1 MFQELNNQFPLV
13 PESIMNALRDEFIDN
28 QIKMQIIC
36 GTLPDDLQGYVF
48 IIAPVGNVDSQGL
61 PYKDGNTFLS
71 GDGMIYRF
79 DFTQPDQVTLKTQI
93 VKPPDYVADQED
105 ENNEFFKFHNHG
117 VVRFSYLLG
126 SRNLLNTAFLPI
138 KFPQESSERLLVTYD
153 AGRPYE
159 INTEKLSTGNPVG
172 QKKEWKSAIPLP
184 YPFNPILSTAHP
196 AFDTYTHQM
205 FTVNYG
211 RSLSNFLGTEEGK
224 EYQKGLNNLY
234 QDHLKK
240 SEEQKL
246 KLLKESERKKLLL
259 QRESIKILLKLID
272 KFNLFDVD
280 DFVNLIC
287 WDDTGSLRKWNLIN
301 PDGSPIKIKQSMHQI
316 GVTEDYVVLLDTS
329 FTVGIEQIMSN
340 CLPFPELFPLGDFS
354 SYQDF
359 SKWLRNLFKFTL
371 KPSPDSTFYIVRRED
386 LKEEENPVVVQK
398 IEIPLE
404 ASHFLVDYKN
414 PDRQITLHVAHICAW
429 HVAEWL
435 HSYDKSA
442 YPEQPLNKKL
452 YGMQQCEMD
461 ISRMGRYVID
471 VSSQKPTIASKR
483 VIDEH
488 PYTWG
493 PGLFTYL
500 DRLPSSGKTP
510 ERLDNIY
517 WISFGLW
524 EELMTDSMLELY
536 KDYKYR
542 RKPLE
547 DVLELGMG
555 KDGIPATLFRLDTS
569 SNESMV
575 IADSYQFP
583 RSHIALS
590 PQFIPRKNNED
601 SSTNGYILC
610 FVFTQKEDQKED
622 QIWIFDAG
630 DLKKGPRCKLHHPE
644 LNFGF
649 SLHATWLQNISSQ
662 EPIRKFSVRE
672 DYQDSVENLL
682 QFVEEDFSSFIG
694 TDKEDLKKAIQDL
707 FEKKIYPNF
716 E

>member
-1 MFQELNNQFPLV
+1 MFQELNNQFPPV
-13 PESIMNALRDEFIDN
+13 PESIMNALRHEFIDN
-28 QIKMQIIC
+28 QIKMQIID
-36 GTLPDDLQGYVF
+36 GTLPNDLQGYVF
-48 IIAPVGNVDSQGL
+48 IVAPVGNVDSQGL

-71 GDGMIYRF
+71 GDGMIYRL
-79 DFTQPDQVTLKTQI
+79 DFTQPDQVRLKTQI
-93 VKPPDYVADQED
+93 IKPPDYVADQYIESHPFLLFR
-105 ENNEFFKFHNHG
+105 ELCKFRNHG

-138 KFPQESSERLLVTYD
+138 KFPQESSERLLITYD

-172 QKKEWKSAIPLP
+172 QIKKWKSAIPLP

-211 RSLSNFLGTEEGK
+211 RSLSNFLGTKEGK
-224 EYQKGLNNLY
+224 EYQECLNNLY
-234 QDHLKK
+234 QEHLKK

-246 KLLKESERKKLLL
+246 KLLNESERKKLLS

-272 KFNLFDVD
+272 KLFNVD
-280 DFVNLIC
+280 DFVKLIC
-287 WDDTGSLRKWNLIN
+287 WDDTGSIRKWNLIN
-301 PDGSPIKIKQSMHQI
+301 LDKSPIKIKQSMHQI

-340 CLPFPELFPLGDFS
+340 CLPFPELFPLGKFS

-359 SKWLRNLFKFTL
+359 SKWLRELFKSTL

-386 LKEEENPVVVQK
+386 LKEGKDSVVAQK

-414 PDRQITLHVAHICAW
+414 PDRKITLHVAHICAW

-442 YPEQPLNKKL
+442 CPEKLLNEKL

-483 VIDEH
+483 VIHEH

-524 EELMTDSMLELY
+524 EELMTDFMLELY

-542 RKPLE
+542 IESVKE
-547 DVLELGMG
+547 VLDRG
-555 KDGIPATLFRLDTS
+555 KTGISATLFRLHTS
-569 SNESMV
+569 SNESMA
-575 IADSYQFP
+575 IADYYEFP
-583 RSHIALS
+583 ASHIALS
-590 PQFIPRKNNED
+590 PQFIPRKNSEE
-601 SSTNGYILC
+601 SSTNGYIIC
-610 FVFTQKEDQKED
+610 FVFNQEEDEL
-622 QIWIFDAG
+622 WIFDAG
-630 DLKKGPRCKLHHPE
+630 NLKKGPQCKLHHPE
-644 LNFGF
+644 LNVGF
-649 SLHATWLQNISSQ
+649 SLHTTWLQNISSQ
-662 EPIRKFSVRE
+662 ESVSKFLIRE
-672 DYQDSVENLL
+672 DYQDSVDQSIKFVDDNL
-682 QFVEEDFSSFIG
+682 SSF
-694 TDKEDLKKAIQDL
+694 TDTEREELKKAIQDL
-707 FEKKIYPNF
+707 FENKIYPQF

>member
-1 MFQELNNQFPLV
+1 MIQELNNQFPPV
-13 PESIMNALRDEFIDN
+13 PESIMNALRHEFIDN
-28 QIKMQIIC
+28 QIKMQIID
-36 GTLPDDLQGYVF
+36 GTLPNDLQGYVF
-48 IIAPVGNVDSQGL
+48 IVAPVGNIDSQGL

-71 GDGMIYRF
+71 GDGMIYRL
-79 DFTQPDQVTLKTQI
+79 DFTQQGQATLKTQI
-93 VKPPDYVADQED
+93 VKPPDYLADQED

-117 VVRFSYLLG
+117 IVRFSYLLG

-172 QKKEWKSAIPLP
+172 QKKEWKPAIQLP

-211 RSLSNFLGTEEGK
+211 RSISNFLGSEERERYKTRLEELHK
-224 EYQKGLNNLY
+224 E
-234 QDHLKK
+234 HLEK

-246 KLLKESERKKLLL
+246 KLLNESERKKILL
-259 QRESIKILLKLID
+259 QRESIKISLKFID
-272 KFNLFDVD
+272 ELFNVD

-287 WDDTGSLRKWNLIN
+287 WDDTGSLKKWNLVN

-329 FTVGIEQIMSN
+329 FTVGVEQIMSN
-340 CLPFPELFPLGDFS
+340 CLPFPELFPLGNFL

-359 SKWLRNLFKFTL
+359 SKWLRELFQCTL

-386 LKEEENPVVVQK
+386 IKEGKASVVAQK

-404 ASHFLVDYKN
+404 ASHFLVNYKN
-414 PDRQITLHVAHICAW
+414 PDRKITLHVAHICAW

-435 HSYDKSA
+435 HSYDKST

-461 ISRMGRYVID
+461 ISRMGRHIID
-471 VSSQKPTIASKR
+471 VSSQKPTIVSN
-483 VIDEH
+483 VIHDESC
-488 PYTWG
+488 TWG

-524 EELMTDSMLELY
+524 EELMTDYMLELY

-542 RKPLE
+542 IKSLE
-547 DVLELGMG
+547 DVLKLG

-569 SNESMV
+569 SNESIA
-575 IADSYQFP
+575 IADYYKFP
-583 RSHIALS
+583 PSHIALS
-590 PQFIPRKNNED
+590 PQFIPRKNNEE

-610 FVFTQKEDQKED
+610 FVFNPERDEL
-622 QIWIFDAG
+622 WIFDAG
-630 DLKKGPRCKLHHPE
+630 DLKKGPQCKLHHPE
-644 LNFGF
+644 LNVGF
-649 SLHATWLQNISSQ
+649 SLHTTWLQNISSQ

-672 DYQDSVENLL
+672 DYQDSVEDLL

>member
-1 MFQELNNQFPLV
+1 MVQELNNQFPPV
-13 PESIMNALRDEFIDN
+13 PESIMNALRHEFINN
-28 QIKMQIIC
+28 QINMQIID
-36 GTLPDDLQGYVF
+36 GTLPNDLQGHVF
-48 IIAPVGNVDSQGL
+48 IVAPVGNIDSQGL

-71 GDGMIYRF
+71 GDGMIYRL
-79 DFTQPDQVTLKTQI
+79 DFTQPGQATLKTRI
-93 VKPPDYVADQED
+93 VKPPDYVADQNIESLPFAD
-105 ENNEFFKFHNHG
+105 LLKFHNHG
-117 VVRFSYLLG
+117 IVRFSYILG

-159 INTEKLSTGNPVG
+159 INTEKLSIGNPVG
-172 QKKEWKSAIPLP
+172 QTKEWKSAIPLP
-184 YPFNPILSTAHP
+184 YLPFNPILSTAHP

-224 EYQKGLNNLY
+224 QYREVLNNLY
-234 QDHLKK
+234 QELLKK
-240 SEEQKL
+240 SEEQEL
-246 KLLKESERKKLLL
+246 KLLNESERKKLLL
-259 QRESIKILLKLID
+259 RGEFVKLLLKIID
-272 KFNLFDVD
+272 DFVN

-287 WDDTGSLRKWNLIN
+287 WDDTGSLTKWNLIN
-301 PDGSPIKIKQSMHQI
+301 PDGLPIKIKQSIHQI

-340 CLPFPELFPLGDFS
+340 CLPFPELFPLGEFS

-359 SKWLRNLFKFTL
+359 SKWLRKLFQSTL
-371 KPSPDSTFYIVRRED
+371 KPSPDSTFYIVHRED
-386 LKEEENPVVVQK
+386 LKEGKDSVVAQK

-414 PDRQITLHVAHICAW
+414 PDRKITLHVAHICAW

-435 HSYDKSA
+435 RNYDKSA
-442 YPEQPLNKKL
+442 YPEQPLNEDL

-471 VSSQKPTIASKR
+471 VSSQKPTIASKK
-483 VIDEH
+483 VIADERC
-488 PYTWG
+488 TWG

-500 DRLPSSGKTP
+500 DRLPSSGLTP

-542 RKPLE
+542 IKSLE
-547 DVLELGMG
+547 EILKLG
-555 KDGIPATLFRLDTS
+555 KDGIPATLFRLHTS
-569 SNESMV
+569 SNESMA
-575 IADSYQFP
+575 IADYYKFP
-583 RSHIALS
+583 PSHIALS
-590 PQFIPRKNNED
+590 PQFIPRKNNQE
-601 SSTNGYILC
+601 SSTNGYIIC
-610 FVFTQKEDQKED
+610 FVFNLEGDG
-622 QIWIFDAG
+622 IWIFDAG
-630 DLKKGPRCKLHHPE
+630 DLNKGPQCKGPQCKLHHPE

-662 EPIRKFSVRE
+662 KPIYEYSVEE
-672 DYQDSVENLL
+672 DYRDSVENLL
-682 QFVEEDFSSFIG
+682 KFVEEDFSSFTG
-694 TDKEDLKKAIQDL
+694 TETEKLKKAIRDL
-707 FEKKIYPNF
+707 FDKKIYPQC